1 MTHRVLKS
9 YRSNIYVIDIY
20 AIMKTIMKK
29 MLSFPSAWVAT
40 NPLWWQTGV
49 EHIVFIIIDNK

>member
-9 YRSNIYVIDIY
+9 YRSNIYAIDIY

-29 MLSFPSAWVAT
+29 MLSFPQVHE
-40 NPLWWQTGV
+40 LLQTHCGDKR
-49 EHIVFIIIDNK
+49 E

>member
-29 MLSFPSAWVAT
+29 MLSFQVHE
-40 NPLWWQTGV
+40 LLQTHCGDKR
-49 EHIVFIIIDNK
+49 EQGTLFS